1 MQDKE
6 TLLAQLNR
14 LAQDA
19 AGLQISI
26 TKFNQEIS
34 DAESKI
40 KNLSQNMDRHQGALN
55 YNAMLAESIKKQLEE
70 IELAAIK
77 PQ

>member
-14 LAQDA
+14 LTQDA

-26 TKFNQEIS
+26 TKFNQEINE
-34 DAESKI
+34 AESKI
-40 KNLSQNMDRHQGALN
+40 KSLSQNIDRHQGALN
-55 YNAMLAESIKKQLEE
+55 YNSMLTESIKKQLEE

-77 PQ
+77 SQ